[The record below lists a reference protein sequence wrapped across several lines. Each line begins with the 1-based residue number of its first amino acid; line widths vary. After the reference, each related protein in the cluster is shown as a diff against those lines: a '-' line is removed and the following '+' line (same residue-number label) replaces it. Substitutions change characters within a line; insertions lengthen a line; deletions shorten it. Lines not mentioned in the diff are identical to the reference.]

1 MFERFTDRAR
11 RAVVL
16 ASDEA
21 RQLRHDYIGPE
32 HLLLGI
38 ALEGQGVGA
47 MVLTSL
53 GITDEVIRRQIEET
67 AVRGEQ
73 PLTGH
78 IPFTDRA
85 KEVLTLAMTASL
97 RLGHNYIGTEHLLLG
112 IADEGSRLAE
122 RILGGAGADSQ
133 RIHVLVALEL
143 DAVTTRAAGT
153 ARPQA
158 PEDLESVEESSI
170 FSYALSLA
178 MGAPEI
184 VKAATGSQADAI
196 QEHMLGQRG
205 QMWRAVA
212 EHRAQLRIA
221 AADLKA
227 VEGDVMP
234 SAESAARLDHPELLA
249 LCREATA
256 CEDQIRDR
264 MAQCAALVR
273 EFGRAAG
280 QQLTSDQI
288 QRADLATAEAEDT
301 LQQGDAW
308 LKRVRQE
315 RRQAQSS
322 ESAAARQSPGRDG
335 AFRALQARLHR
346 RTARSSEDTNARYM
360 QGSALLRRLG
370 EQAAA
375 ISAERKRAELQL
387 SQFARQIARQDDA
400 FSASAAKVEAAS
412 NALTAALR
420 HVLIPEIL
428 SFVYQTR

>member
-38 ALEGQGVGA
+38 GLEAQGVGA
-47 MVLTSL
+47 VVLTSL
-53 GITDEVIRRQIEET
+53 GITGEGIRLQIEE
-67 AVRGEQ
+67 AVGRGEL
-73 PLTGH
+73 PVSDH
-78 IPFTDRA
+78 IPFTGRA
-85 KEVLTLAMTASL
+85 KNALELAVRESL
-97 RLGHNYIGTEHLLLG
+97 RLGHDTIATEHLLLG
-112 IADEGSRLAE
+112 VAGDSDSLAAQ
-122 RILGGAGADSQ
+122 ILARSGADFA
-133 RIHVLVALEL
+133 RIHALVLGQL
-143 DAVTTRAAGT
+143 DSLGISRAGSASG
-153 ARPQA
+153 QS
-158 PEDLESVEESSI
+158 PEESESAEESSL
-170 FSYALSLA
+170 FSYALTLA

-184 VKAATGSQADAI
+184 VKAATGLQADAI
-196 QEHMLGQRG
+196 QEHMLGRRG
-205 QMWRAVA
+205 QIWRAVA
-212 EHRAQLRIA
+212 EQRARLRIA

-256 CEDQIRDR
+256 CEDQIRER

-273 EFGRAAG
+273 EFGRATG

-288 QRADLATAEAEDT
+288 QRADLVTAEAEDT
-301 LQQGDAW
+301 LQQGNAW
-308 LKRVRQE
+308 LKRVRLE
-315 RRQAQSS
+315 RRQTRSS
-322 ESAAARQSPGRDG
+322 EAAARQTPGQDG
-335 AFRALQARLHR
+335 AFRALQARLHL
-346 RTARSSEDTNARYM
+346 RTARSSQDANARYM

-375 ISAERKRAELQL
+375 ISAERKRAELRL
-387 SQFARQIARQDDA
+387 LQFARQIARQDDA

-412 NALTAALR
+412 SALTAALR
-420 HVLIPEIL
+420 HALIPEIL
-428 SFVYQTR
+428 SFVYQPR